1 MVKGI
6 ASGNLALSAAILF
19 CGLTYTKVAN
29 MAMLLNMPIFSES
42 TFHRLQKEYL
52 YPIVH
57 TAYVQQQQTVT
68 EFLRGKPLQLSGDG
82 RCDSPGHS
90 AKYCTYSLMD
100 SVTDLILDYSLVQ
113 VTETVSSVAME
124 TEGLQ
129 RCLSNVLSSG
139 LQIEAYAERKNK
151 KMCEVVAMDPIYH
164 KPSLVVCTNM

>member
-52 YPIVH
+52 YPVVH

-90 AKYCTYSLMD
+90 AKYPLWTLSLT
-100 SVTDLILDYSLVQ
+100 SY
-113 VTETVSSVAME
+113 
-124 TEGLQ
+124 
-129 RCLSNVLSSG
+129 
-139 LQIEAYAERKNK
+139 
-151 KMCEVVAMDPIYH
+151 
-164 KPSLVVCTNM
+164 